1 MISTIVAQITTTLQH
16 KALVT
21 DWLNWQIARDDEQQ
35 CEERVNVS
43 IESDPEDEWDVE
55 KWTNWFGE
63 RDLERENISRS
74 TRLLDD
80 I

>member
-21 DWLNWQIARDDEQQ
+21 DWLNWQIARDDERQ
-35 CEERVNVS
+35 CEERVNAS

-63 RDLERENISRS
+63 RDLERERIFLVLRGF
-74 TRLLDD
+74 
-80 I
+80 

>member
-21 DWLNWQIARDDEQQ
+21 DLLNWQITRDDERQ

-43 IESDPEDEWDVE
+43 IESDPEDE
-55 KWTNWFGE
+55 
-63 RDLERENISRS
+63 
-74 TRLLDD
+74 
-80 I
+80 